1 MNPIL
6 NQMMNF
12 SLANNPIVQMFKMV
26 MGANNKTNTLQSLA
40 QNNPQMQKTLEFIN
54 QNGGNAEQL
63 YYNMC
68 KQRNVDPNVII
79 NQLRNMQG

>member
-54 QNGGNAEQL
+54 QNGGNAQQL

-68 KQRNVDPNVII
+68 KQKNVDPNIII
-79 NQLRNMQG
+79 NQLNNMQG

>member
-1 MNPIL
+1 M
-6 NQMMNF
+6 
-12 SLANNPIVQMFKMV
+12 QMFKMV

-40 QNNPQMQKTLEFIN
+40 QNNQQIKKTLEFIS

-68 KQRNVDPNVII
+68 QQKNTDPNIII
-79 NQLRNMQG
+79 NQLNNIR